1 MATQSML
8 MLSGW
13 RTPGLRADKE
23 MQQVLGYMSGSVG
36 SKFQFLQM
44 HVGMLQLIRFLFPV
58 RLATTRAAHA
68 RMGEIRSDE
77 LQKFVDA

>member
-13 RTPGLRADKE
+13 RTPGLRADNE

-36 SKFQFLQM
+36 SKFQFL
-44 HVGMLQLIRFLFPV
+44 
-58 RLATTRAAHA
+58 
-68 RMGEIRSDE
+68 
-77 LQKFVDA
+77 